1 MTETAPQTRNSS
13 SRAEATRFSK
23 AEASALRDFLR
34 GLLRVLRANPLTFVG
49 FILVLILSVLALL
62 VVLVPVVTQLLLG
75 HTILLT
81 PFDPN
86 ELTTDYGQ
94 PPSTSHFF
102 GTDNLGGD
110 IFSRILTALPLDLAI
125 GFGITG
131 FALLVGGGLGLVAG
145 FWDKPGTIGGV
156 VSLVILRVTD
166 VFLAFPSLVLALA
179 IAASL
184 GRGTG
189 PAMLAVLVTWWPYY
203 VRLTRGEVLAVKHQ
217 PYVMAARAAGVSE
230 VRILF
235 RHVLRNLLEPL
246 LVYYT
251 LDIGTVL
258 VTFSTIS
265 FVGIGVP
272 LSVPEWG
279 SMVELYRRFLQTQPW
294 TVLSAGGAIFVT
306 VLAFSLFGDGLRD
319 ILDPRSRR
327 ALVQA
332 AIPSTMM
339 AKAAAA
345 AEA

>member
-1 MTETAPQTRNSS
+1 VAERGLRAQRTSPESVATPA
-13 SRAEATRFSK
+13 SRTSAT
-23 AEASALRDFLR
+23 ALREFLS
-34 GLLRVLRANPLTFVG
+34 GFLRVLRANPLTFVG
-49 FILVLILSVLALL
+49 FVLVLIISFVALL
-62 VVLVPVVTQLLLG
+62 VVLVPVVTQLFLG
-75 HTILLT
+75 HAVLLT
-81 PFDPN
+81 PYDPN
-86 ELTTDYGQ
+86 ALTTDYGQ
-94 PPSTSHFF
+94 PPSGSHFF

-110 IFSRILTALPLDLAI
+110 VFSRILTALPLDLAI

-145 FWDKPGTIGGV
+145 YWDKPGTLGGV
-156 VSLVILRVTD
+156 VSVFILRVTD

-189 PAMLAVLVTWWPYY
+189 PSMLAVLLTWWPYY
-203 VRLTRGEVLAVKHQ
+203 VRLTRGEVLAVKNQ
-217 PYVMAARAAGVSE
+217 PYIMAARAAGLSE
-230 VRILF
+230 VRILV

-272 LSVPEWG
+272 QSIPEWG
-279 SMVELYRRFLQTQPW
+279 GMVESYGRFLLTLPW

-327 ALVQA
+327 ALVLA
-332 AIPSTMM
+332 SVPSTMM
-339 AKAAAA
+339 AKAATA

>member
-1 MTETAPQTRNSS
+1 MATEAVL
-13 SRAEATRFSK
+13 SRTPARVAEEPTLLAK
-23 AEASALRDFLR
+23 PSALRDFLR
-34 GLLRVLRANPLTFVG
+34 GLLRVLRANPLTFIG
-49 FILVLILSVLALL
+49 FILVLIISVTAVL
-62 VVLVPVVTQLLLG
+62 VVLVPAITQLVLG
-75 HTILLT
+75 HTVLLT
-81 PFDPN
+81 PYDPN
-86 ELTTDYGQ
+86 AFTTDYSQ
-94 PPSTSHFF
+94 SPSFKHFF

-110 IFSRILTALPLDLAI
+110 VFSRILSALPLDLAI

-145 FWDKPGTIGGV
+145 YWDTPRTLGGV
-156 VSLVILRVTD
+156 VSVIILRVTD
-166 VFLAFPSLVLALA
+166 IFLAFPSLVLALA

-189 PAMLAVLVTWWPYY
+189 PAMLAVMATWWPYY
-203 VRLTRGEVLAVKHQ
+203 VRLARGEVLALKHQ
-217 PYVMAARAAGVSE
+217 PYVVAARAAGVSKG
-230 VRILF
+230 RILI
-235 RHVLRNLLEPL
+235 RHVLRNLVEPL

-251 LDIGTVL
+251 LDIGTVI

-272 LSVPEWG
+272 VTVPEWG
-279 SMVELYRRFLQTQPW
+279 SMVETYQALLLTHPW
-294 TVLSAGGAIFVT
+294 TVFSAGGAIFVT

-332 AIPSTMM
+332 AVPSTLPG
-339 AKAAAA
+339 KAASA

>member
-1 MTETAPQTRNSS
+1 MDEAAVGTRRTSGD
-13 SRAEATRFSK
+13 EARTIQSPSEPSLWR
-23 AEASALRDFLR
+23 EFLR
-34 GLLRVLRANPLTFVG
+34 GFLRVLRANPLTFIG
-49 FILVLILSVLALL
+49 FILVLIISVVALL
-62 VVLVPVVTQLLLG
+62 VVLVPLVSSVILG
-75 HTILLT
+75 HTVLVT
-81 PFDPN
+81 PYDPN
-86 ELTTDYGQ
+86 ALSTDYGQ
-94 PPSTSHFF
+94 PPSASHLL
-102 GTDNLGGD
+102 GTDNLGQD
-110 IFSRILTALPLDLAI
+110 VFSRIVAALPLDLAI

-145 FWDKPGTIGGV
+145 YWDEPRTLGGA
-156 VSLVILRVTD
+156 VSVIILRITD

-189 PAMLAVLVTWWPYY
+189 PSMLAILLTWWPYY
-203 VRLTRGEVLAVKHQ
+203 VRLARGEVLAVKHQ
-217 PYVMAARAAGVSE
+217 PYVMAARAGGVSE

-235 RHVLRNLLEPL
+235 RHVLRNLAEPL

-251 LDIGTVL
+251 LDVGTVI

-265 FVGIGVP
+265 FIGIGVP
-272 LSVPEWG
+272 LGVPEWG
-279 SMVELYRRFLQTQPW
+279 SMVESYERFLLTLPW
-294 TVLSAGGAIFVT
+294 TVLSAGAAIFVT

-332 AIPSTMM
+332 AVPSTLA
-339 AKAAAA
+339 AKVAAA

>member
-1 MTETAPQTRNSS
+1 VTETAPQTRNSS

-166 VFLAFPSLVLALA
+166 VFC
-179 IAASL
+179 
-184 GRGTG
+184 
-189 PAMLAVLVTWWPYY
+189 
-203 VRLTRGEVLAVKHQ
+203 
-217 PYVMAARAAGVSE
+217 
-230 VRILF
+230 
-235 RHVLRNLLEPL
+235 
-246 LVYYT
+246 
-251 LDIGTVL
+251 
-258 VTFSTIS
+258 
-265 FVGIGVP
+265 
-272 LSVPEWG
+272 
-279 SMVELYRRFLQTQPW
+279 
-294 TVLSAGGAIFVT
+294 
-306 VLAFSLFGDGLRD
+306 
-319 ILDPRSRR
+319 
-327 ALVQA
+327 
-332 AIPSTMM
+332 
-339 AKAAAA
+339 
-345 AEA
+345 

>member
-1 MTETAPQTRNSS
+1 DPGQYVAVRVSFNGGTTWSPKYPVRAVGPEVRVDVTNLTMWDSSKLSPTSLYLNVTHESDGGTTGNVSLDYLGVTATWISYWHLMGS
-13 SRAEATRFSK
+13 
-23 AEASALRDFLR
+23 D
-34 GLLRVLRANPLTFVG
+34 
-49 FILVLILSVLALL
+49 
-62 VVLVPVVTQLLLG
+62 
-75 HTILLT
+75 
-81 PFDPN
+81 
-86 ELTTDYGQ
+86 
-94 PPSTSHFF
+94 TS
-102 GTDNLGGD
+102 GRD
-110 IFSRILTALPLDLAI
+110 IFSRLLVALPLDLAI
-125 GFGITG
+125 GFAIAG
-131 FALLVGGGLGLVAG
+131 FALFLGGGLGLVAG

-156 VSLVILRVTD
+156 VSLTIMRVTD

-235 RHVLRNLLEPL
+235 RHLLRNLLEPL
-246 LVYYT
+246 LLYYP

-332 AIPSTMM
+332 AIPSTLM